1 MGVRECQP
9 SGQIM
14 YGPGRSESMFDH
26 ITSRMRETIILIIW
40 KNKSSILNISAVV
53 LFCNFQDLK
62 FILKGIIPILVRSFV
77 TGGKISKVFC
87 NIIYRRKH
95 RVFVWSLNGF
105 FYSQQIHYS
114 EWVSIQY
121 EEIWKSGI
129 CFMWSCRYCNQISK
143 VNPVSHRLISA

>member
-1 MGVRECQP
+1 MGVRKGQP

-77 TGGKISKVFC
+77 TGGEISKVFC

-105 FYSQQIHYS
+105 FIVSKCTTPNEFQFNMKKFGRVEFALCDHAAIVIRYQR
-114 EWVSIQY
+114 SIQ
-121 EEIWKSGI
+121 
-129 CFMWSCRYCNQISK
+129 F
-143 VNPVSHRLISA
+143 PTD